1 MNNIRIGIL
10 LCVLITISSCQKQSQ
25 ENESETKDNSI
36 HWGYDGETGP
46 EHWAELEGQTNCD
59 GNFQSPINLV
69 NFKVDDN
76 LQPVDIHYSKETIL
90 HDVANN
96 GHSIQYDFEA
106 GDFLVYEKDTFHL
119 KQFHFHE
126 PAEHLIEGVRYPLE
140 IHLVHQ
146 NDSKEFVVLSVMAKE
161 GKNSEPFELLESYL
175 PIKKGETKLIK
186 KPFDISQNLPQHKG
200 YFSYEGS
207 LTTPPCSE
215 EVTWIVFKEAIE
227 VSLEQVELLKYLM
240 PINNYRKEQPHHGR
254 VVRST
259 SF

>member
-1 MNNIRIGIL
+1 MNRL
-10 LCVLITISSCQKQSQ
+10 LISISVLVLVLSCQDQPKK
-25 ENESETKDNSI
+25 EKVETNDKSN
-36 HWGYDGETGP
+36 HWSYEGETGP
-46 EHWAELEGQTNCD
+46 EHWAELEGETHCN

-69 NFKVDDN
+69 NYKVAEDLEPID
-76 LQPVDIHYSKETIL
+76 LHYSEKTIL

-96 GHSIQYDFEA
+96 GHSIQYDFER
-106 GDFLVYEKDTFHL
+106 GDFLIHKEDTFHL

-146 NDSKEFVVLSVMAKE
+146 NESKEFVVLSVMAKE
-161 GKNSEPFELLESYL
+161 GNNSKPFELLESYL
-175 PIKKGETKLIK
+175 PIQKREMKLIQR
-186 KPFDISQNLPQHKG
+186 PFDISQNLPQNRG
-200 YFSYEGS
+200 YFSYQGS

-215 EVTWIVFKEAIE
+215 KVTWIVFKQAIE

-240 PINNYRKEQPHHGR
+240 PINNYRDEQPHHGR
-254 VVRST
+254 AVYST